1 MNLYVVSF
9 EKIDEDKYSFVT
21 KGIVTDYISL
31 QWVDKYY
38 EEGNFNLVIP
48 ASEENMDLFKEGLFL
63 LCGKSDRCMMIESI
77 VFNNNLKSDGYIMQV
92 NGRSLESILER
103 RVAFPGQGLSTNE
116 FKGTN
121 GLIKAIYE
129 LIDGFFIHPEKVA
142 MESSDGQKFFYYPER
157 KIEFLTIPNE
167 EDRYYN
173 EDNPNENILRPFN
186 ESINKTVAK
195 DNLLKIVSELC
206 KNSYLGFRI
215 RPYEEDGGIKW
226 RFSLYTGKD
235 KSYTRKNKND
245 PLLLF
250 SPTLKNVESV
260 STTKDTTNYR
270 NVIFCGVEKDSDGY
284 IDFTKTGNEA
294 NGFNQKTGIDVVDK
308 INSGATSLITGVKDR
323 FVTMLED
330 SPLCYTGIFILAMA
344 ATRKDK
350 DYTATVTKI
359 ENANERR
366 SEIYIEKD
374 SYDYLTENKIVTED
388 GIFYFKGKFKKDAED
403 CVITAKIDKDDSVI
417 IGDRTY
423 CKLILPMLSEDKSI
437 IGFYVYTGTVAS
449 SGYHQAFFDNSG
461 TPTAKINISKDD
473 KISIYGE
480 GDHSSWNG
488 SNPGLA
494 LCDFAGNF
502 LSTSDANYSRWIPES
517 GFANHF
523 YTIDCRVVY
532 KEGSG
537 VALDVYPTKYIS
549 KANADNI
556 KITYRMAFGEG
567 EGSSNKTNSFILSNV
582 DDFKESTAVGWLTV
596 PILKQAINDLNN
608 INFNVL
614 ERSGIQGWFKTLD
627 KYTDNR
633 NQKRWLC
640 QTYEYDTD
648 NKGLNRKE
656 VFVEEDNSDSD
667 EWNASAINS
676 FQSSTAT
683 ISIDDEEDEESD
695 EKINERLMESAR
707 KQSGNYRKKRDI
719 DVSLELESFKYLSN
733 EVNGY
738 NLGDIIQVDDGWGN
752 QDQYI
757 ITGVTITNDT
767 SSGFKTVPT
776 FERFEMIPKQYR
788 QLDFLQIANMIL
800 PAKFNRHFTGE
811 QNAKDI
817 NLPSNV
823 YFGSKKIDG
832 VPEDNPKIAN
842 IKDIKNETVGVITDI
857 ECDLAYVQ
865 KEVTSGEPEPLSD
878 CFALISAIG
887 SQGRSLT
894 IDPNTGNYTPYDEI
908 NVPFALVTHEY
919 NGPYHFMTDMPAGSK
934 ASNRQINMYIGI
946 QVSKKDGIKYENGD
960 GYNRGFLIDHINLG
974 YKYIKLKCDN
984 YDGYWRVDTGGDAS
998 NTIHFKPN
1006 TDIASYLYLNN
1017 YDGSLKHFDINK
1029 INIFRPETQISTQRI
1044 PSNSNPNPPKY
1055 LINIFYINNSGEH
1068 PIYNF
1073 GDTHGVI
1080 DPIMDEW
1087 KYWVNI
1093 HDIDLLDRTIIVKIL
1108 EYNQDL
1114 TYSQI
1119 NSYEYLDDSDWNIYI
1134 KYNNEY
1140 ILLTSEN
1147 TDDSYIG
1154 WVGWMNGS
1162 YVNKFYIY
1170 FIPKSN
1176 APSGTPPEG
1185 FYDEYIFEGLSDLQ
1199 TREVEHSIRISNMR
1213 KDEDLSRVVADIE
1226 IKPESESSYTDDCL
1240 FLDYFYTYDYS
1251 SGGQLTSVEF
1261 NNNYTINKDIYYTT
1275 TTIGSNTLIH
1285 KKPLTNNFYND
1296 KIKRAFSGLNFSTY
1310 LINEFCP
1317 FSLYTNPSNIITGTI
1332 LDGQRNSANLL
1343 TGWLGNRNEY
1353 KPQIGSRQDV
1363 LIDKTSWGQ
1372 DNYRMPKYIPE
1383 SETVEEPYS
1392 LAYNDL
1398 LYENHIV
1405 LGGCGFYRYDDSTPV
1420 KNYLLKFYDSTV
1432 VVDGNQLAPGKDPL
1446 ANIAPRACDTNNGVR
1461 IYNTIKIYETVC
1473 STRQIWFGN
1482 PNSNSICA
1490 YKNDVGTSVLNP
1502 TEDIK
1507 AYYPDLSTRKLVH
1520 EYVPVRYIE
1529 GGNDILK
1536 EEEYGLYDLIDKV
1549 FVPINWG
1556 GNDAATFIQA
1566 GGEINNE

>member
-1 MNLYVVSF
+1 MNIYVVEF
-9 EKIDEDKYSFVT
+9 EKIEENKYSFIT
-21 KGIVTDYISL
+21 KGIVTDYISF

-38 EEGNFNLVIP
+38 KEGNFNLIIP
-48 ASEENMDLFKEGLFL
+48 ANEENMDLFKEDRLL
-63 LCGKSDRCMMIESI
+63 LCGKSDKCMIIENI
-77 VFNNNLKSDGYIMQV
+77 IFNNNLKSDGYIMQI

-157 KIEFLTIPNE
+157 KIEFLTIPDE

-195 DNLLKIVSELC
+195 DNLLKIISELC

-226 RFSLYTGKD
+226 QFSLYTGKD

-260 STTKDTTNYR
+260 STTKDNTNYR

-284 IDFTKTGNEA
+284 IDFTKTSNEA
-294 NGFNQKTGIDVVDK
+294 TGFNKETGIEIVDK
-308 INSGATSLITGVKDR
+308 INSSATSLITGVKDR

-330 SPLCYTGIFILAMA
+330 SPLCYTGIFILSMA
-344 ATRKDK
+344 ASRKDK

-359 ENANERR
+359 VNTDERR

-374 SYDYLTENKIVTED
+374 AYDYLIENKIVTED
-388 GIFYFKGKFKKDAED
+388 GTFYFKGKFKKDAEN
-403 CVITAKIDKDDSVI
+403 CVITAKIDKDDSII
-417 IGDRTY
+417 IGNNRTY
-423 CKLILPMLSEDKSI
+423 CKLILPMLSEDKST
-437 IGFYVYTGTVAS
+437 IGFYVYTGTSES
-449 SGYHQAFFDNSG
+449 SSYGEAFFDSSG
-461 TPTAKINISKDD
+461 KPTAKLNISKDN

-480 GDHSSWNG
+480 DDHRSWN
-488 SNPGLA
+488 NLYPGLA
-494 LCDFAGNF
+494 LCDFNGNF
-502 LSTSDANYSRWIPES
+502 LNTSDENYSRWVPES
-517 GFANHF
+517 GFADRF
-523 YTIDCRVVY
+523 YTIDCRAVY
-532 KEGSG
+532 KASSEAFEA
-537 VALDVYPTKYIS
+537 VLDAYPTNYIS
-549 KANADNI
+549 KVNANKI

-567 EGSSNKTNSFILSNV
+567 EGSSNKTNSFILSDV
-582 DDFKESTAVGWLTV
+582 EGFKESTAAGWLTT

-608 INFNVL
+608 INFNIL
-614 ERSGIQGWFKTLD
+614 ERSGIQAWFKTLD

-640 QTYEYDTD
+640 QTYEYDT
-648 NKGLNRKE
+648 NNVGLNRKE
-656 VFVEEDNSDSD
+656 IFVEEDNSDSD

-683 ISIDDEEDEESD
+683 ISLDDEEDEESD

-707 KQSGNYRKKRDI
+707 KQSGNYRKKRDV
-719 DVSLELESFKYLSN
+719 DVSLELNNFKYLSN
-733 EVNGY
+733 EQNGY
-738 NLGDIIQVDDGWGN
+738 NLGDIIQIDDGWGN

-757 ITGVTITNDT
+757 ITGVTISNDT
-767 SSGFKTVPT
+767 SSGFKTIPEL
-776 FERFEMIPKQYR
+776 ERFEMIPKQYR
-788 QLDFLQIANMIL
+788 QLDFLQVANMIL

-811 QNAKDI
+811 QSAKDI
-817 NLPSNV
+817 NLPPNV

-832 VPEDNPKIAN
+832 VPEDNPPIGN
-842 IKDIKNETVGVITDI
+842 INDIKNETIGVVTDI

-865 KEVTSGEPEPLSD
+865 KETTSGEPEPLSD

-887 SQGRSLT
+887 SQGRSFT
-894 IDPNTGNYTPYDEI
+894 IDPTLGNYNPYDEI
-908 NVPFALVTHEY
+908 NIPFALITHKY
-919 NGPYHFMTDMPAGSK
+919 NGPFHFMTDMPASSK
-934 ASNRQINMYIGI
+934 TQNRQINMYLGI

-960 GYNRGFLIDHINLG
+960 GYNRGFLINNIHL
-974 YKYIKLKCDN
+974 N
-984 YDGYWRVDTGGDAS
+984 YNYGQITYENSYYWQLDYSGGGP
-998 NTIHFKPN
+998 NGITFEPN
-1006 TDIASYLYLNN
+1006 TDQYLHNYLFLND

-1029 INIFRPETQISTQRI
+1029 INIFRPGTKITHQTI
-1044 PSNSNPNPPKY
+1044 PSNTVAEPPKY
-1055 LINIFYINNSGEH
+1055 IVDMYHVKDYDDLPLYDLEDEYWLDIGDYYSGLKMFVGQYYKEYNDNNVLHDVYYIISDTEDINSDSYEFYIFYNGQ
-1068 PIYNF
+1068 Y
-1073 GDTHGVI
+1073 
-1080 DPIMDEW
+1080 
-1087 KYWVNI
+1087 
-1093 HDIDLLDRTIIVKIL
+1093 VKIF
-1108 EYNQDL
+1108 
-1114 TYSQI
+1114 TR
-1119 NSYEYLDDSDWNIYI
+1119 YEDPDHANAADVLFGYV
-1134 KYNNEY
+1134 EY
-1140 ILLTSEN
+1140 I
-1147 TDDSYIG
+1147 
-1154 WVGWMNGS
+1154 
-1162 YVNKFYIY
+1162 NKFGIY
-1170 FIPKSN
+1170 FVPSSG
-1176 APSGTPPEG
+1176 APEGTPPEG
-1185 FYDEYIFEGLSDLQ
+1185 MYYGYKFKDKVTGNEIYISDM
-1199 TREVEHSIRISNMR
+1199 EKN
-1213 KDEDLSRVVADIE
+1213 DDLNTVTANVYVKKAD
-1226 IKPESESSYTDDCL
+1226 SYTGVEAVFRDCHK
-1240 FLDYFYTYDYS
+1240 TYEFSNEDAKE
-1251 SGGQLTSVEF
+1251 LTVNF
-1261 NNNYTINKDIYYTT
+1261 DNDYTINKDIYYTT
-1275 TTIGSNTLIH
+1275 TTINSNNLIH

-1296 KIKRAFSGLNFSTY
+1296 KITKSFSGTNFSQY

-1317 FSLYTNPSNIITGTI
+1317 FSIYSDSTLNTIGII

-1343 TGWLGNRNEY
+1343 TGWLGNRTEY
-1353 KPQIGSRQDV
+1353 KPQIGSRQNI
-1363 LIDKTSWGQ
+1363 LIDKTGWGQ
-1372 DNYRMPKYIPE
+1372 DNYRMPKYIPK

-1405 LGGCGFYRYDDSTPV
+1405 IGGCGFYRYDDSSPV

-1432 VVDGNQLAPGKDPL
+1432 IVDGDKLEPGKDPL

-1461 IYNTIKIYETVC
+1461 VYKTFKIYETVC

-1482 PNSNSICA
+1482 PNSDLICA
-1490 YKNDVGTSVLNP
+1490 YKNDVGQSILNP

-1536 EEEYGLYDLIDKV
+1536 EEEYGLYDLIDKI